1 MIDFCP
7 RDSQSEAITTASKNT
22 RAQDQDSAA
31 CLRRFELGRCELH
44 PTFVLRIWPVT
55 VIDFSAFIG
64 RLATASGET
73 ILPFFRTSL
82 SIDDKSKT
90 KEFDP
95 VTEADR
101 AAEAVMRRLIKANF
115 PQHGIVGEE
124 FGNERED
131 SDYVWVLDPI
141 DGTKSFIGGF
151 PIWGTLIALL
161 HKGAPV
167 FGMMHQ
173 PFIGGRFSGDNG
185 SANYKGP
192 SGERRLQVR
201 RCPSLAEAPPYTT
214 TPLLMNDRDRAIFGR
229 IEQGARLSRYGGDC
243 YSYCMLAA
251 GHVDLVVETE
261 LKPYD
266 IAALI
271 PIVTG
276 AGGVVTTWEGKPA
289 QGGGRIVAA
298 GDARVHE
305 EALKLLN
312 G

>member
-1 MIDFCP
+1 
-7 RDSQSEAITTASKNT
+7 
-22 RAQDQDSAA
+22 
-31 CLRRFELGRCELH
+31 
-44 PTFVLRIWPVT
+44 VT
-55 VIDFSAFIG
+55 VIDFTAFIG

-82 SIDDKSKT
+82 SIDNKST
-90 KEFDP
+90 AHDFDP

-101 AAEAVMRRLIKANF
+101 AAEAVMRRMIKANF

-131 SDYVWVLDPI
+131 AEYVWVLDPI
-141 DGTKSFIGGF
+141 DGTKSFISGF

-161 HKGAPV
+161 HKGTPV

-173 PFIGGRFSGDNG
+173 PFIGERFSGDNG
-185 SANYKGP
+185 SAHYFG
-192 SGERRLQVR
+192 STGERRLEAR
-201 RCPSLAEAPPYTT
+201 RCAALEEATVFTT
-214 TPLLMNDRDRAIFGR
+214 SPLLMSQDDRDAFGR
-229 IEQGARLSRYGGDC
+229 VEKTARLTRYGGDC

-251 GHVDLVVETE
+251 GHLDLVIETE

-271 PIVTG
+271 PIITG

-289 QGGGRIVAA
+289 QSGGRIVAA
-298 GDARVHE
+298 GDPRVHE
-305 EALKLLN
+305 AAIKLLN

>member
-1 MIDFCP
+1 M
-7 RDSQSEAITTASKNT
+7 
-22 RAQDQDSAA
+22 
-31 CLRRFELGRCELH
+31 
-44 PTFVLRIWPVT
+44 T

-82 SIDDKSKT
+82 SVDNKSSRHD
-90 KEFDP
+90 FDP

-124 FGNERED
+124 FGNKRED
-131 SDYVWVLDPI
+131 ADYVWVLDPI
-141 DGTKSFIGGF
+141 DGTKSFIAGF

-161 HKGAPV
+161 HKGIPV

-173 PFIGGRFSGDNG
+173 PFIGERFAGDNG
-185 SANYKGP
+185 SANYRNAA
-192 SGERRLQVR
+192 GERRLSVR
-201 RCPSLAEAPPYTT
+201 RCERLQDAVCYTT
-214 TPLLMNDRDRAIFGR
+214 SPLLMNDADRAAFAR
-229 IEQGARLSRYGGDC
+229 AESEVRLSRYGGDC

-251 GHVDLVVETE
+251 GHLDLVIETE

-271 PIVTG
+271 PIING
-276 AGGVVTTWEGKPA
+276 AGGIVTDWDGGPA
-289 QGGGRIVAA
+289 QNGGRIIAA
-298 GDARVHE
+298 GDKRVHE
-305 EALKLLN
+305 AALKRLAA

>member
-1 MIDFCP
+1 M
-7 RDSQSEAITTASKNT
+7 
-22 RAQDQDSAA
+22 
-31 CLRRFELGRCELH
+31 
-44 PTFVLRIWPVT
+44 T
-55 VIDFSAFIG
+55 VIDFTAFIG

-82 SIDDKSKT
+82 SIDNKSASD
-90 KEFDP
+90 FDP

-131 SDYVWVLDPI
+131 AEYVWVLDPI
-141 DGTKSFIGGF
+141 DGTKSFIAGF

-161 HKGAPV
+161 HKGTPV

-173 PFIGGRFSGDNG
+173 PYIGERFSGDFWLGAIYRAVRRAAADGAALRVAEG
-185 SANYKGP
+185 SDLLHHKP
-192 SGERRLQVR
+192 PLDERR
-201 RCPSLAEAPPYTT
+201 
-214 TPLLMNDRDRAIFGR
+214 DREIFGR
-229 IEQGARLSRYGGDC
+229 VESAVKLSRYGGDC

-251 GHVDLVVETE
+251 GHLDLVVETE

-276 AGGVVTTWEGKPA
+276 AGGVVTNWEGKPA
-289 QGGGRIVAA
+289 QSGGRIVAA
-298 GDARVHE
+298 GDPRVHE
-305 EALKLLN
+305 AALKLLN
-312 G
+312 S